1 MIPFANCITLWE
13 RENVKQREVKCVGG
27 NDLWIPAARWS
38 LLPPEG
44 SRSQTSLERSLFT
57 ETLVPSCLR
66 VTTRSTSDG
75 QNSGRTGTLVGSQ
88 LKLRGDS
95 PCHKLQN
102 EYFVLNILWGV
113 KIHPSAKFIHPE
125 HTIKNNSQ
133 RDFPGGP
140 VVKTLCCQCR
150 GHGFSPW
157 FGN

>member
-1 MIPFANCITLWE
+1 MLGAMICEYQL
-13 RENVKQREVKCVGG
+13 
-27 NDLWIPAARWS
+27 ARWS

-57 ETLVPSCLR
+57 ETLVPSCLK
-66 VTTRSTSDG
+66 VPTRSTSDG